1 MIGHYSLSY
10 WGSSN
15 IFWAFKQA
23 EYANALRNF
32 IWIFFTLHDTNLFS
46 NRPTNKE
53 SDIVLYMER
62 KKKKKKKEN
71 LRVMTSQQQCREQLV
86 RYWKLWSVWF
96 QKKYKPY
103 ENEKCTMGSNYVH
116 EYFRCPMTSRWNVCE
131 QEVVIQSFQEDKWTG
146 WFYMRRKKLSTHS
159 WTLLSSQYIMLA
171 PLYNP
176 DQSWALRC
184 AVLIFLFVKLSCI
197 KELNPSLEYT
207 RKICCYKKES
217 KIDRKKWVVSASQYT
232 NYNCK

>member
-71 LRVMTSQQQCREQLV
+71 LRLMTSQQQCREQLV

-96 QKKYKPY
+96 QKKINLMKMKNVQWVQIMFMNISDALWQAD
-103 ENEKCTMGSNYVH
+103 EMYV
-116 EYFRCPMTSRWNVCE
+116 N
-131 QEVVIQSFQEDKWTG
+131 
-146 WFYMRRKKLSTHS
+146 KKL
-159 WTLLSSQYIMLA
+159 
-171 PLYNP
+171 
-176 DQSWALRC
+176 
-184 AVLIFLFVKLSCI
+184 
-197 KELNPSLEYT
+197 
-207 RKICCYKKES
+207 
-217 KIDRKKWVVSASQYT
+217 
-232 NYNCK
+232 